1 MKDFIAKLQKDLN
14 NLQKTLKKE
23 GDDLVTI
30 VKKTATKENL
40 VTKGKELEKLVNLKL
55 KEFEPQI
62 NRFMTDVR
70 KNAKKAGI
78 DIDVLEKQLRSKLS
92 TTAGKAKT
100 AAGKARTAASKAK
113 GAVKKKAPAKKASS
127 RRTPSKPQKAA
138 EAPIAAEATSS
149 SSQKE

>member
-40 VTKGKELEKLVNLKL
+40 VTKGKELEKLVNMKL

-78 DIDVLEKQLRSKLS
+78 DIDVLEQQLRSKLS
-92 TTAGKAKT
+92 TTAGKAKS
-100 AAGKARTAASKAK
+100 AAGKARSAASKAK
-113 GAVKKKAPAKKASS
+113 GAVKKKAPTKKASS
-127 RRTPSKPQKAA
+127 RKATAKPQKTA
-138 EAPIAAEATSS
+138 EASAKPVAATVVSAE
-149 SSQKE
+149 